1 MPNLTFNFLKHVV
14 KSNFTSVR
22 RQEKALLLPLWALHT
37 RRSVRAIPLTKRV
50 IISRARLKHSPR
62 RWAQCGPQPAAVSPD
77 RPPLR
82 LWNRLMGRH
91 CSKGHLAELRSSLA
105 NDVIMRGCVG
115 QRLTESI
122 QDSIQYNAT
131 IVAKQLYRKLC
142 VYKIFKYCRN
152 LIYLLYIIMYNIYI
166 YIYTFG

>member
-1 MPNLTFNFLKHVV
+1 M
-14 KSNFTSVR
+14 
-22 RQEKALLLPLWALHT
+22 
-37 RRSVRAIPLTKRV
+37 
-50 IISRARLKHSPR
+50 
-62 RWAQCGPQPAAVSPD
+62 
-77 RPPLR
+77 
-82 LWNRLMGRH
+82 
-91 CSKGHLAELRSSLA
+91 
-105 NDVIMRGCVG
+105 G

-166 YIYTFG
+166 YIYIHLVNSVYCLRVN